1 MHQMR
6 NHLIVQIAKRVNL
19 VLARLMGGI
28 QAGEEWSRAGDS
40 KSFAFRGTNPGKRSS
55 LWKCL
60 YSSPMKSLDKP
71 EAEEVRLCSAH

>member
-1 MHQMR
+1 MFFLSNVIMHQMR

-40 KSFAFRGTNPGKRSS
+40 KSLRSVAQTQERGAACG
-55 LWKCL
+55 
-60 YSSPMKSLDKP
+60 
-71 EAEEVRLCSAH
+71 SACTAAP